1 MSGGDIAALIAAG
14 AFAMLVLVACV
25 PIYRLRK
32 TVDAA
37 TQAINDLNDRTA
49 PVLGNVNTTVENV
62 NTALGQVHVTL
73 DSVNVQLERVDTIT
87 THVASVSAN
96 VANLSAVVTSA
107 AANPLVK
114 VASFGYGLRRAASM
128 RRKADDEKE
137 VRAELKERRRLGRR
151 GRRSADEES

>member
-1 MSGGDIAALIAAG
+1 VSGGDIAALIAAG

-49 PVLGNVNTTVENV
+49 PLLGNVTETVDNV
-62 NTALGQVHVTL
+62 NTALGQVHTTL
-73 DSVNVQLERVDTIT
+73 DGVNTQLVRVDTIT
-87 THVASVSAN
+87 AHAANITAN

-114 VASFGYGLRRAASM
+114 VASFGYGLRRAANL

-137 VRAELKERRRLGRR
+137 VRTELKERRRIGRR
-151 GRRSADEES
+151 P

>member
-49 PVLGNVNTTVENV
+49 PVLGNVNATVENV
-62 NTALGQVHVTL
+62 NAALGQVHVTL
-73 DSVNVQLERVDTIT
+73 DGVNTQLERVDTIT
-87 THVASVSAN
+87 AHAASVSAN

-107 AANPLVK
+107 ATNPLVK
-114 VASFGYGLRRAASM
+114 VASFGYGLRRAASQ

-151 GRRSADEES
+151 RRSAADQES

>member
-1 MSGGDIAALIAAG
+1 VSGGEIAALIAAG

-62 NTALGQVHVTL
+62 NAALGQVHVTL
-73 DSVNVQLERVDTIT
+73 DSVNAQLERVDTIT
-87 THVASVSAN
+87 AHAANVSAN

-114 VASFGYGLRRAASM
+114 VASFGYGLRRAASL